1 MSENK
6 NVNENE
12 IPVGELRQQLEYA
25 RITAGDLFNI
35 FAVKGCENGIKCCQ
49 FPIAETKLSMLLD
62 FLFQAK
68 LWCDVI
74 EGKNSF
80 SEINEEKEDDE

>member
-12 IPVGELRQQLEYA
+12 IPVGELRRQLEYA

-35 FAVKGCENGIKCCQ
+35 FAVKGCENEIKCCR

-68 LWCDVI
+68 LWCDVL
-74 EGKNSF
+74 EGKYSDDEIK
-80 SEINEEKEDDE
+80 SETEDDE